1 MAIEGP
7 LRELGV
13 HDVFQLLDLTRKTG
27 SLRVRSALRDNDGVV
42 QFLNGRVVGASMRD
56 ASHQLGHMLVQA
68 GRITDEELSRALAIQ
83 ARDDIPRRLDEVL
96 LAMKAIPPRELDRQV
111 RRQIEAVVFELLSW
125 SEGYFSFEEG
135 MLEGAWR
142 TRQGHDCRSAV
153 DGSRATHHEWA
164 RMADRTH
171 ADVVP
176 GLSDAESDHAAMLDL
191 RPHEWQVLAAI
202 DGNTSLRSIAAAV
215 GLNEFETARIVYGLL
230 STGVVAIVG
239 SPVAPLEE
247 DALIHLSD
255 AREATRDGR
264 LADAV
269 AASERA
275 IRQAPGIAEAHALAG
290 LALFALNQLDE
301 AEGCLQRALELEPRA
316 DWMMA
321 AARLAIRRGDLGAA
335 TRHWKGVVATHPR
348 SRIAAQARAALE
360 QAMRLHEMAEWIMDA
375 DHSAWRTIARHPFS
389 RPCRWSMPCAPGTDE
404 ARRAEGLEWQTTGG
418 VTTRWRACRRRR

>member
-56 ASHQLGHMLVQA
+56 ESHRLGHMLVQA
-68 GRITDEELSRALAIQ
+68 GRITDEELSRALAMQ
-83 ARDDIPRRLDEVL
+83 AQDQKPRRLGEIL
-96 LAMKAIPPRELDRQV
+96 LSMKAISPRELERQV

-135 MLEGAWR
+135 MPDPNIADAAGGMTAEALLMEAAR
-142 TRQGHDCRSAV
+142 RID
-153 DGSRATHHEWA
+153 EWA
-164 RMADRTH
+164 RMADRIPH

-176 GLSDAESDHAAMLDL
+176 GLSDAESDHAATLDL

-202 DGNTSLRSIAAAV
+202 DGNTSLRSIAGGV

-230 STGVVAIVG
+230 STGVVTIV
-239 SPVAPLEE
+239 SAPVAPVED
-247 DALIHLSD
+247 DALVHLSD

-275 IRQAPGIAEAHALAG
+275 LRLAPGIAEAHALAG
-290 LALFALNQLDE
+290 FALFALGRLDE
-301 AEGCLQRALELEPRA
+301 ADRCLRRALELEPRT

-321 AARLAIRRGDLGAA
+321 AARLAIRRGDLRAA
-335 TRHWKGVVATHPR
+335 TRHWKGVVAAQPR
-348 SRIAAQARAALE
+348 SRVAAQARAALE
-360 QAMRLHEMAEWIMDA
+360 QAMRLDEMAGA
-375 DHSAWRTIARHPFS
+375 DHGR
-389 RPCRWSMPCAPGTDE
+389 
-404 ARRAEGLEWQTTGG
+404 
-418 VTTRWRACRRRR
+418 